1 MPIEMNEFEG
11 GDKPKR
17 KIIQRNIVRI
27 LKKNLTSAI
36 SAREFE
42 NILNVRRQNVNQA
55 LRALERKGYV
65 KRGIIKEGSR
75 SVVYASLTKLGETS
89 DMEGVSN
96 DKEPETTTT

>member
-1 MPIEMNEFEG
+1 MPIEMEKFEG

-17 KIIQRNIVRI
+17 KIIQKNIVLI
-27 LKKNLTSAI
+27 LRKNLTSAI

-55 LRALERKGYV
+55 LRALERKGLI

-75 SVVYASLTKLGETS
+75 SVIYASLTKLGETS
-89 DMEGVSN
+89 DMDGVSN
-96 DKEPETTTT
+96 GEKQETTST